1 MSNNNQILELIRN
14 FGPYLPVLVVMTIGV
29 ILALTRWKRHPKIS
43 MLAFLG
49 LGGQVILFLIN
60 VALNMYM
67 GRVLIGSWSSDQI
80 TTFYLLKYVI
90 TSLIEAGLWL
100 LIILA
105 IFKERGERAQ
115 PAQGGYGR
123 PAAPTS
129 A

>member
-1 MSNNNQILELIRN
+1 MSNDNEILNILRS
-14 FGPYLPVLVVMTIGV
+14 FGPYIPVLIVMAIGV

-43 MLAFLG
+43 MMAFLG
-49 LGGQVILFLIN
+49 LGGQIILFVVN
-60 VALNMYM
+60 VTLNLYA
-67 GRVLIGSWSSDQI
+67 GRVLLRSWTSDQI
-80 TTFYLLKYVI
+80 STFYMLKYII

-105 IFKERGERAQ
+105 IFKERGEQPQ

-123 PAAPTS
+123 PAAS